1 MDAVLVNVIPASTLL
16 PLLITALGLA
26 AGIIIAMK
34 LQEWLESRKKERR

>member
-1 MDAVLVNVIPASTLL
+1 MDAFLVNVIPASTLL